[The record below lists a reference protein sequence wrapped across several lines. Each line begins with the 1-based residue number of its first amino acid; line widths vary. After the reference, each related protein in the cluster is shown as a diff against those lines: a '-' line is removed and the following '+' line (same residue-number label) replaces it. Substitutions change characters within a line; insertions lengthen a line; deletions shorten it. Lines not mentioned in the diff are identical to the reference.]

1 MSMIARLAIVA
12 VLAATALAQSCN
24 MNVTLANPYV
34 RSNCTGYGMCEQSL
48 CMCSGVSY
56 SANRTAD
63 TCVAGSTLGCESFTA
78 CMKGFFSCLDDLTS
92 ARTNASDPCFGWAV
106 SLHTA
111 LLETAVASYNGSKI
125 QEYCGISA
133 CHLRNASSKN
143 SCAMGT
149 NFSAVCTQR
158 LVKQRVAQGT
168 LRLGGGNWSVCMTNA
183 TCRESISIGIAKDLA
198 ALLGIPTALLEI
210 LSVRVGSLI
219 VDFAILEG
227 SNKTAES
234 LVATILAAGNST
246 SWLTAVKALYA
257 TVSSE
262 PLTVEGFSA
271 VTVTTTLAGTTNAP
285 SWMSDPYCFLCS
297 DSRTWC
303 CASGSDAASPV
314 PVLAA
319 FAVAAFALLL

>member
-1 MSMIARLAIVA
+1 MSVIARLAIVA

-24 MNVTLANPYV
+24 TNVTLANPYV
-34 RSNCTGYGMCEQSL
+34 HSNCTGYGMCEQSL
-48 CMCSGVSY
+48 CVCSGVSHCT
-56 SANRTAD
+56 NHTAD
-63 TCVAGSTLGCESFTA
+63 TCVAGSTLGCEPFTA
-78 CMKGFFSCLDDLTS
+78 CVKGFFSCLENLTS

-125 QEYCGISA
+125 QEYCGIAA

-149 NFSAVCTQR
+149 NFSAVCQQR
-158 LVKQRVAQGT
+158 LVKQRVAEGT
-168 LRLGGGNWSVCMTNA
+168 VRLGGGNWSVCMTNA
-183 TCRESISIGIAKDLA
+183 TCRESISTSIAKDLSG
-198 ALLGIPTALLEI
+198 LLGIPTALLEI

-227 SNKTAES
+227 PDKMTTS
-234 LVATILAAGNST
+234 LATVLAAGRT
-246 SWLTAVKALYA
+246 TWLTAVKALYA

-271 VTVTTTLAGTTNAP
+271 VMGTTTLAGTTNAP
-285 SWMSDPYCFLCS
+285 SMPPTETPCGTCLRPYCCYPVPPY
-297 DSRTWC
+297 
-303 CASGSDAASPV
+303 DAASPV

-319 FAVAAFALLL
+319 FAVAAFALL